1 MKFKRFM
8 MLAALLVS
16 SVAAMV
22 AQEMQMPPI
31 PIDKNVKIG
40 KLDNG
45 LTYYIRK
52 NNWPENVANFYIA
65 QRVGWPTSWSTWP
78 STVRSISPTR
88 HCSTLPVALVLTSV
102 AT

>member
-31 PIDKNVKIG
+31 PID
-40 KLDNG
+40 L
-45 LTYYIRK
+45 
-52 NNWPENVANFYIA
+52 
-65 QRVGWPTSWSTWP
+65 QRFGAFPRLGTARLYP
-78 STVRSISPTR
+78 S
-88 HCSTLPVALVLTSV
+88 HWC
-102 AT
+102 

>member
-52 NNWPENVANFYIA
+52 N
-65 QRVGWPTSWSTWP
+65 RT
-78 STVRSISPTR
+78 
-88 HCSTLPVALVLTSV
+88 
-102 AT
+102 